1 MLPILA
7 TFVIL
12 LVFGIGDM
20 VATKTKAIVSMLFLS
35 SVIFL
40 AGFWTKVLPNTMF
53 DDSTLLLVSGVLVTM
68 LLVHMGTTI
77 KLRDFADQW
86 KTVIIAAAACIAIS
100 LGIYFLGGLI
110 VSDRNYVIVG
120 APILSGGVVATLTMQ
135 NAVAD
140 YSVELGVFAAL
151 VMVVQGFVGYPVC
164 SLCLKSEAKRVRRLV
179 ESGEELKGVTAK
191 IAAAD
196 AVTKK
201 RLIPPLPDKYNGANI
216 IMAKVALVG
225 FLATIT
231 ANWINGMIADT
242 GSAFT
247 ISALIFALI
256 YGVVFKELG
265 FLDIGPMGKAG
276 ADGFMLKGVTAKI
289 VTDAAPKK
297 RLIPYSP
304 DKYNGPN
311 IMMAKVAFFAF
322 LATIT
327 ANAING
333 WIASTFETAFSI
345 SALIF
350 ALIYGIIA
358 KELGFIE
365 ENPMKRA
372 GADGFMLVVVT
383 LSIFTNLAQSTP
395 DMVAGMLWPLLV
407 VVVTGSVTFLII
419 STLVGKIFGVS
430 WQMSCAI
437 GSTCLFGFPGTYI
450 VTNEVVNATAANDQ
464 EKQLM
469 LDHMMPKMLIAGMV
483 SVSITSVLI
492 AGYMANLLVF

>member
-1 MLPILA
+1 MQGPMLSILA
-7 TFVIL
+7 VFIIL
-12 LVFGIGDM
+12 LIFGLGDM
-20 VATKTKAIVSMLFLS
+20 VATKTRAIVSMLFFS
-35 SVIFL
+35 SVLFL

-53 DDSTLLLVSGVLVTM
+53 DDSTLLLVSGVLVSM

-86 KTVIIAAAACIAIS
+86 KTVIIACIACIAIS
-100 LGIYFLGGLI
+100 LGIYFIGGLI
-110 VSDRNYVIVG
+110 VADKNYVVVG
-120 APILSGGVVATLTMQ
+120 APILSGGVVATITMQ
-135 NAVAD
+135 TAVEGH
-140 YSVELGVFAAL
+140 SVELGVFAAL

-164 SLCLKSEAKRVRRLV
+164 SLCLKSEAKRVRSLV
-179 ESGEELKGVTAK
+179 ESGQE
-191 IAAAD
+191 
-196 AVTKK
+196 
-201 RLIPPLPDKYNGANI
+201 
-216 IMAKVALVG
+216 
-225 FLATIT
+225 
-231 ANWINGMIADT
+231 
-242 GSAFT
+242 
-247 ISALIFALI
+247 
-256 YGVVFKELG
+256 
-265 FLDIGPMGKAG
+265 
-276 ADGFMLKGVTAKI
+276 LKGVTAKI
-289 VTDAAPKK
+289 VTGAAPKK
-297 RLIPYSP
+297 RLIPYIP

-419 STLVGKIFGVS
+419 STLVGRIFGVS

-450 VTNEVVNATAANDQ
+450 VTNEVVNATAANDE

-483 SVSITSVLI
+483 SVSITSILI
-492 AGYMANLLVF
+492 AGYMVNLLVF

>member
-20 VATKTKAIVSMLFLS
+20 VATKTKAIVSMLFFS
-35 SVIFL
+35 SVLFL

-53 DDSTLLLVSGVLVTM
+53 DDSTLLLVSGVLVSM

-86 KTVIIAAAACIAIS
+86 KTVIIACIACIAIS
-100 LGIYFLGGLI
+100 LGIYFIGGLI
-110 VSDRNYVIVG
+110 VADKNYVVVG
-120 APILSGGVVATLTMQ
+120 APILSGGVVATITMQ
-135 NAVAD
+135 TAVEGH
-140 YSVELGVFAAL
+140 SVELGVFAAL

-164 SLCLKSEAKRVRRLV
+164 SLCLKSEAKRVRSLV
-179 ESGEELKGVTAK
+179 ESGQE
-191 IAAAD
+191 
-196 AVTKK
+196 
-201 RLIPPLPDKYNGANI
+201 
-216 IMAKVALVG
+216 
-225 FLATIT
+225 
-231 ANWINGMIADT
+231 
-242 GSAFT
+242 
-247 ISALIFALI
+247 
-256 YGVVFKELG
+256 
-265 FLDIGPMGKAG
+265 
-276 ADGFMLKGVTAKI
+276 LKGVTAKI

-297 RLIPYSP
+297 RLIPYIP

-483 SVSITSVLI
+483 TVSITSILI

>member
-20 VATKTKAIVSMLFLS
+20 VATKTKAIVSMLFFS
-35 SVIFL
+35 SVLFL

-53 DDSTLLLVSGVLVTM
+53 DDSTLLLVSGVLVSM

-86 KTVIIAAAACIAIS
+86 KTVIIACIACIAIS
-100 LGIYFLGGLI
+100 LGIYFIGGLI
-110 VSDRNYVIVG
+110 VADKNYVVVG
-120 APILSGGVVATLTMQ
+120 APILSGGVVATITMQ
-135 NAVAD
+135 TAVEGH
-140 YSVELGVFAAL
+140 SVELGVFAAL

-164 SLCLKSEAKRVRRLV
+164 SLCLKSEAKRVRSLV
-179 ESGEELKGVTAK
+179 ESGQE
-191 IAAAD
+191 
-196 AVTKK
+196 
-201 RLIPPLPDKYNGANI
+201 
-216 IMAKVALVG
+216 
-225 FLATIT
+225 
-231 ANWINGMIADT
+231 
-242 GSAFT
+242 
-247 ISALIFALI
+247 
-256 YGVVFKELG
+256 
-265 FLDIGPMGKAG
+265 
-276 ADGFMLKGVTAKI
+276 LKGVTAKI

-297 RLIPYSP
+297 RLIPYIP

-483 SVSITSVLI
+483 SVSITSILI
-492 AGYMANLLVF
+492 AGYMVNLLVF

>member
-7 TFVIL
+7 TFIIL
-12 LVFGIGDM
+12 LVFGVGDM

-40 AGFWTKVLPNTMF
+40 AGFWTGVLPNTLF

-110 VSDRNYVIVG
+110 VEDKNYVVVG

-135 NAVAD
+135 TAVEGH
-140 YSVELGVFAAL
+140 SVELGVFAAL

-164 SLCLKSEAKRVRRLV
+164 SLCLKGEAKRVRRLV
-179 ESGEELKGVTAK
+179 ESGQELKGVTAK
-191 IAAAD
+191 ITSAG

-201 RLIPPLPDKYNGANI
+201 RLIPYL
-216 IMAKVALVG
+216 
-225 FLATIT
+225 
-231 ANWINGMIADT
+231 
-242 GSAFT
+242 
-247 ISALIFALI
+247 
-256 YGVVFKELG
+256 
-265 FLDIGPMGKAG
+265 
-276 ADGFMLKGVTAKI
+276 
-289 VTDAAPKK
+289 
-297 RLIPYSP
+297 P

-311 IMMAKVAFFAF
+311 IMMAKVALVGW
-322 LATIT
+322 LATIFAT
-327 ANAING
+327 
-333 WIASTFETAFSI
+333 WFSGLI
-345 SALIF
+345 GFNVSALIF
-350 ALIYGIIA
+350 ALIFGLIC
-358 KELGFIE
+358 KELGFLE
-365 ENPMKRA
+365 EGPMGKA

-450 VTNEVVNATAANDQ
+450 VTNEVVNATANNDQ

-483 SVSITSVLI
+483 SVSITSILI

>member
-40 AGFWTKVLPNTMF
+40 IGFWTEILPNTMF
-53 DDSTLLLVSGVLVTM
+53 DDSTLLLVSGVLVSM

-77 KLRDFADQW
+77 KLSDFADQW
-86 KTVIIAAAACIAIS
+86 KTVLISGIACIAIS
-100 LGIYFLGGLI
+100 VGIYFIGGLL
-110 VSDRNYVIVG
+110 VADKNYVVVG

-135 NAVAD
+135 TAV
-140 YSVELGVFAAL
+140 SEMGLPVELGVFAAL

-179 ESGEELKGVTAK
+179 ESGQE
-191 IAAAD
+191 
-196 AVTKK
+196 
-201 RLIPPLPDKYNGANI
+201 
-216 IMAKVALVG
+216 
-225 FLATIT
+225 
-231 ANWINGMIADT
+231 
-242 GSAFT
+242 
-247 ISALIFALI
+247 
-256 YGVVFKELG
+256 
-265 FLDIGPMGKAG
+265 
-276 ADGFMLKGVTAKI
+276 LKGVTAKI

-297 RLIPYSP
+297 RLIPYIP

-327 ANAING
+327 ANWING
-333 WIASTFETAFSI
+333 IIADNFETEFTI

-350 ALIYGIIA
+350 ALIYGIAA
-358 KELGFIE
+358 KELGFLE

-407 VVVTGSVTFLII
+407 VVVTGSVTFLVI

-450 VTNEVVNATAANDQ
+450 VTNEVVNATATNDE

-483 SVSITSVLI
+483 SVSITSILI
-492 AGYMANLLVF
+492 AGYMVNLLVA

>member
-1 MLPILA
+1 MQGPMLSILA
-7 TFVIL
+7 VFIIL
-12 LVFGIGDM
+12 LIFGLGDM
-20 VATKTKAIVSMLFLS
+20 VATKTRAIVSMLFFS
-35 SVIFL
+35 SVLFL

-53 DDSTLLLVSGVLVTM
+53 DDSTLLLVSGVLVSM

-86 KTVIIAAAACIAIS
+86 KTVIIACIACIAIS
-100 LGIYFLGGLI
+100 LGIYFIGGLI
-110 VSDRNYVIVG
+110 VADKNYVVVG
-120 APILSGGVVATLTMQ
+120 APILSGGVVATITMQ
-135 NAVAD
+135 TAVEGH
-140 YSVELGVFAAL
+140 SVELGVFAAL

-164 SLCLKSEAKRVRRLV
+164 SLCLKSEAKRVRGLV
-179 ESGEELKGVTAK
+179 ESGQE
-191 IAAAD
+191 
-196 AVTKK
+196 
-201 RLIPPLPDKYNGANI
+201 
-216 IMAKVALVG
+216 
-225 FLATIT
+225 
-231 ANWINGMIADT
+231 
-242 GSAFT
+242 
-247 ISALIFALI
+247 
-256 YGVVFKELG
+256 
-265 FLDIGPMGKAG
+265 
-276 ADGFMLKGVTAKI
+276 LKGVTAKI
-289 VTDAAPKK
+289 VTDAAPRK
-297 RLIPYSP
+297 RLIPYIP

-333 WIASTFETAFSI
+333 WIASTFETDFSI

-450 VTNEVVNATAANDQ
+450 VTNEVVNATAANDE

-492 AGYMANLLVF
+492 AGYMENLLVF

>member
-20 VATKTKAIVSMLFLS
+20 VATKTKAIVSMLFFS
-35 SVIFL
+35 SVLFL
-40 AGFWTKVLPNTMF
+40 AGFWTKGLPNTMF
-53 DDSTLLLVSGVLVTM
+53 DDSTLLLVSGVLVSM

-86 KTVIIAAAACIAIS
+86 KTVIIACIACIAIS
-100 LGIYFLGGLI
+100 LGIYFIGGLI
-110 VSDRNYVIVG
+110 VADKNYVVVG
-120 APILSGGVVATLTMQ
+120 APILSGGVVATITMQ
-135 NAVAD
+135 TAVEGH
-140 YSVELGVFAAL
+140 SVELGVFAAL

-164 SLCLKSEAKRVRRLV
+164 SLCLKSEAKRVRSLV
-179 ESGEELKGVTAK
+179 ESGQE
-191 IAAAD
+191 
-196 AVTKK
+196 
-201 RLIPPLPDKYNGANI
+201 
-216 IMAKVALVG
+216 
-225 FLATIT
+225 
-231 ANWINGMIADT
+231 
-242 GSAFT
+242 
-247 ISALIFALI
+247 
-256 YGVVFKELG
+256 
-265 FLDIGPMGKAG
+265 
-276 ADGFMLKGVTAKI
+276 LKGVTAKI

-297 RLIPYSP
+297 RLIPYIP

-450 VTNEVVNATAANDQ
+450 VTNEVVNATAANDE

-483 SVSITSVLI
+483 SVSITSILI
-492 AGYMANLLVF
+492 AGYMVNLLVF

>member
-40 AGFWTKVLPNTMF
+40 IGFWTEILPNTMF
-53 DDSTLLLVSGVLVTM
+53 DDSTLLLVSGVLVSM

-77 KLRDFADQW
+77 KLSDFADQW
-86 KTVIIAAAACIAIS
+86 KTVLISGIACIAIS
-100 LGIYFLGGLI
+100 VGIYFIGGLL
-110 VSDRNYVIVG
+110 VADKNYVVVG

-135 NAVAD
+135 TAV
-140 YSVELGVFAAL
+140 SEMGLPVELGVFAAL

-179 ESGEELKGVTAK
+179 ESGQE
-191 IAAAD
+191 
-196 AVTKK
+196 
-201 RLIPPLPDKYNGANI
+201 
-216 IMAKVALVG
+216 
-225 FLATIT
+225 
-231 ANWINGMIADT
+231 
-242 GSAFT
+242 
-247 ISALIFALI
+247 
-256 YGVVFKELG
+256 
-265 FLDIGPMGKAG
+265 
-276 ADGFMLKGVTAKI
+276 LKGVTAKI

-297 RLIPYSP
+297 RLIPYIP

-327 ANAING
+327 ANWING
-333 WIASTFETAFSI
+333 IIADNFETEFTI

-350 ALIYGIIA
+350 ALIYGIAA
-358 KELGFIE
+358 KELGFLE

-407 VVVTGSVTFLII
+407 VVVTGSVTFLVI

-450 VTNEVVNATAANDQ
+450 VTNEVVNATATNDE

-492 AGYMANLLVF
+492 AGYMVNLLVF

>member
-40 AGFWTKVLPNTMF
+40 IGFWTEILPNTMF
-53 DDSTLLLVSGVLVTM
+53 DDSTLLLVSGVLVSM

-86 KTVIIAAAACIAIS
+86 KTVLIAGIACIAIS
-100 LGIYFLGGLI
+100 LGIYFIGGLI
-110 VSDRNYVIVG
+110 VADRNYVVVG
-120 APILSGGVVATLTMQ
+120 APILSGGVVATITMQ
-135 NAVAD
+135 TAVSD
-140 YSVELGVFAAL
+140 LGLPVELGVFAAL

-179 ESGEELKGVTAK
+179 ESGAELKGVTAK
-191 IAAAD
+191 
-196 AVTKK
+196 
-201 RLIPPLPDKYNGANI
+201 
-216 IMAKVALVG
+216 VA
-225 FLATIT
+225 TST
-231 ANWINGMIADT
+231 
-242 GSAFT
+242 
-247 ISALIFALI
+247 
-256 YGVVFKELG
+256 E
-265 FLDIGPMGKAG
+265 
-276 ADGFMLKGVTAKI
+276 
-289 VTDAAPKK
+289 PKK
-297 RLIPYSP
+297 RLIPYIP

-327 ANAING
+327 ANWING
-333 WIASTFETAFSI
+333 IIADNFETQFTI

-350 ALIYGIIA
+350 ALIYGIAA
-358 KELGFIE
+358 KELGFLE

-407 VVVTGSVTFLII
+407 VVVTGSVTFLVI

-450 VTNEVVNATAANDQ
+450 VTTEVVNATAANDE

-483 SVSITSVLI
+483 SVSITSILI
-492 AGYMANLLVF
+492 AGYMVNLLVA

>member
-40 AGFWTKVLPNTMF
+40 IGFWTEILPNTMF
-53 DDSTLLLVSGVLVTM
+53 DDSTLLLVSGVLVSM

-77 KLRDFADQW
+77 KLSDFADQW
-86 KTVIIAAAACIAIS
+86 KTVLIAGIACIAIS
-100 LGIYFLGGLI
+100 VGIYFIGGLL
-110 VSDRNYVIVG
+110 VADKNYVVVG

-135 NAVAD
+135 TAV
-140 YSVELGVFAAL
+140 SEMGLPVELGVFAAL

-179 ESGEELKGVTAK
+179 ESGQE
-191 IAAAD
+191 
-196 AVTKK
+196 
-201 RLIPPLPDKYNGANI
+201 
-216 IMAKVALVG
+216 
-225 FLATIT
+225 
-231 ANWINGMIADT
+231 
-242 GSAFT
+242 
-247 ISALIFALI
+247 
-256 YGVVFKELG
+256 
-265 FLDIGPMGKAG
+265 
-276 ADGFMLKGVTAKI
+276 LKGVTAKI

-297 RLIPYSP
+297 RLIPYIP

-327 ANAING
+327 ANWING
-333 WIASTFETAFSI
+333 IIADNFETEFTI

-350 ALIYGIIA
+350 ALIYGIAA
-358 KELGFIE
+358 KELGFLE

-407 VVVTGSVTFLII
+407 VVVTGSVTFLVI

-450 VTNEVVNATAANDQ
+450 VTTEVVNGTAANDE

-483 SVSITSVLI
+483 SVSITSILI
-492 AGYMANLLVF
+492 AGYMVNLLVA

>member
-1 MLPILA
+1 MQGPMLSILA
-7 TFVIL
+7 VFIIL
-12 LVFGIGDM
+12 LIFGLGDM
-20 VATKTKAIVSMLFLS
+20 VATKTRAIVSMLFFS
-35 SVIFL
+35 SVLFL

-53 DDSTLLLVSGVLVTM
+53 DDSTLLLVSGVLVSM

-86 KTVIIAAAACIAIS
+86 KTVIIAGIACIAIS
-100 LGIYFLGGLI
+100 LGIYFIGGLI
-110 VSDRNYVIVG
+110 VADKNYVVVG
-120 APILSGGVVATLTMQ
+120 APILSGGVVATITMQ
-135 NAVAD
+135 TAVEGH
-140 YSVELGVFAAL
+140 SVELGVFAAL

-164 SLCLKSEAKRVRRLV
+164 SLCLKSEAKRVRSLV
-179 ESGEELKGVTAK
+179 ESGQE
-191 IAAAD
+191 
-196 AVTKK
+196 
-201 RLIPPLPDKYNGANI
+201 
-216 IMAKVALVG
+216 
-225 FLATIT
+225 
-231 ANWINGMIADT
+231 
-242 GSAFT
+242 
-247 ISALIFALI
+247 
-256 YGVVFKELG
+256 
-265 FLDIGPMGKAG
+265 
-276 ADGFMLKGVTAKI
+276 LKGVTAKI

-297 RLIPYSP
+297 RLIPYIP

-450 VTNEVVNATAANDQ
+450 VTNEVVNATAANDE

-492 AGYMANLLVF
+492 AGYMVNLLVF

>member
-1 MLPILA
+1 MQGPMLSILA
-7 TFVIL
+7 VFIIL
-12 LVFGIGDM
+12 LIFGLGDM
-20 VATKTKAIVSMLFLS
+20 VATKTWAIVSMLFFS
-35 SVIFL
+35 SVLFL

-53 DDSTLLLVSGVLVTM
+53 DDSTLLLVSGVLVSM

-86 KTVIIAAAACIAIS
+86 KTVLIAGIACIAIS
-100 LGIYFLGGLI
+100 LGIYFIGGLI
-110 VSDRNYVIVG
+110 VADKNYVVVG
-120 APILSGGVVATLTMQ
+120 APILSGGVVATITMQ
-135 NAVAD
+135 TAVEGH
-140 YSVELGVFAAL
+140 SVELGVFAAL

-164 SLCLKSEAKRVRRLV
+164 SLCLKSEAKRVRSLV
-179 ESGEELKGVTAK
+179 ESGQE
-191 IAAAD
+191 
-196 AVTKK
+196 
-201 RLIPPLPDKYNGANI
+201 
-216 IMAKVALVG
+216 
-225 FLATIT
+225 
-231 ANWINGMIADT
+231 
-242 GSAFT
+242 
-247 ISALIFALI
+247 
-256 YGVVFKELG
+256 
-265 FLDIGPMGKAG
+265 
-276 ADGFMLKGVTAKI
+276 LKGVTAKI

-297 RLIPYSP
+297 RLIPYIP

-333 WIASTFETAFSI
+333 WIASTFETDFSI

-450 VTNEVVNATAANDQ
+450 VTNEVVNATAANDE

-492 AGYMANLLVF
+492 AGYMVNLLVF

>member
-1 MLPILA
+1 MQGPMLSILA
-7 TFVIL
+7 VFIIL
-12 LVFGIGDM
+12 LIFGLGDM
-20 VATKTKAIVSMLFLS
+20 VATKTRAIVSMLFFS
-35 SVIFL
+35 SVLFL

-53 DDSTLLLVSGVLVTM
+53 DDSTLLLVSGVLVSM

-86 KTVIIAAAACIAIS
+86 KTVLIAGIACIAIS
-100 LGIYFLGGLI
+100 LGIYFIGGLI
-110 VSDRNYVIVG
+110 VADKNYVVVG
-120 APILSGGVVATLTMQ
+120 APILSGGVVATITMQ
-135 NAVAD
+135 TAVEGH
-140 YSVELGVFAAL
+140 SVELGVFAAL

-164 SLCLKSEAKRVRRLV
+164 SLCLKSEAKRVRGLV
-179 ESGEELKGVTAK
+179 ESGQE
-191 IAAAD
+191 
-196 AVTKK
+196 
-201 RLIPPLPDKYNGANI
+201 
-216 IMAKVALVG
+216 
-225 FLATIT
+225 
-231 ANWINGMIADT
+231 
-242 GSAFT
+242 
-247 ISALIFALI
+247 
-256 YGVVFKELG
+256 
-265 FLDIGPMGKAG
+265 
-276 ADGFMLKGVTAKI
+276 LKGVTAKI

-297 RLIPYSP
+297 RLIPYIP

-395 DMVAGMLWPLLV
+395 DMVAGMLWPLIV

-450 VTNEVVNATAANDQ
+450 VTNEVVNATAANDE

-492 AGYMANLLVF
+492 AGYMVNLLVF

>member
-1 MLPILA
+1 MQGPMLSILA
-7 TFVIL
+7 VFIIL
-12 LVFGIGDM
+12 LIFGLGDM
-20 VATKTKAIVSMLFLS
+20 VATKTRAIVSMLFFS
-35 SVIFL
+35 SVLFL

-53 DDSTLLLVSGVLVTM
+53 DDSTLLLVSGVLVSM

-86 KTVIIAAAACIAIS
+86 KTVLIAGIACIAIS
-100 LGIYFLGGLI
+100 LGIYFIGGLI
-110 VSDRNYVIVG
+110 VADKNYVVVG
-120 APILSGGVVATLTMQ
+120 APILSGGVVATITMQ
-135 NAVAD
+135 TAVEGH
-140 YSVELGVFAAL
+140 SVELGVFAAL

-164 SLCLKSEAKRVRRLV
+164 SLCLKSEAKRVRGLV
-179 ESGEELKGVTAK
+179 ESGQE
-191 IAAAD
+191 
-196 AVTKK
+196 
-201 RLIPPLPDKYNGANI
+201 
-216 IMAKVALVG
+216 
-225 FLATIT
+225 
-231 ANWINGMIADT
+231 
-242 GSAFT
+242 
-247 ISALIFALI
+247 
-256 YGVVFKELG
+256 
-265 FLDIGPMGKAG
+265 
-276 ADGFMLKGVTAKI
+276 LKGVTAKI

-297 RLIPYSP
+297 RLIPYIP

-333 WIASTFETAFSI
+333 WIASTFETDFSI

-450 VTNEVVNATAANDQ
+450 VTNEVVNATAANDE

-483 SVSITSVLI
+483 TVSICSVLI
-492 AGYMANLLVF
+492 ATYMTSLLAA

>member
-1 MLPILA
+1 MQGPMLSIVA
-7 TFVIL
+7 VFIIL
-12 LVFGIGDM
+12 LIFGLGDM
-20 VATKTKAIVSMLFLS
+20 VATKTRAIVSMLFFS
-35 SVIFL
+35 SVLFL

-53 DDSTLLLVSGVLVTM
+53 DDSTLLLVSGVLVSM

-86 KTVIIAAAACIAIS
+86 KTVIIAGIACIAIS
-100 LGIYFLGGLI
+100 LGIYFIGGLI
-110 VSDRNYVIVG
+110 VADKNYVVVG
-120 APILSGGVVATLTMQ
+120 APILSGGVVATITMQ
-135 NAVAD
+135 TAVEGH
-140 YSVELGVFAAL
+140 SVELGVFAAL

-164 SLCLKSEAKRVRRLV
+164 SLCLKSEAKRVRSLV
-179 ESGEELKGVTAK
+179 ESGQE
-191 IAAAD
+191 
-196 AVTKK
+196 
-201 RLIPPLPDKYNGANI
+201 
-216 IMAKVALVG
+216 
-225 FLATIT
+225 
-231 ANWINGMIADT
+231 
-242 GSAFT
+242 
-247 ISALIFALI
+247 
-256 YGVVFKELG
+256 
-265 FLDIGPMGKAG
+265 
-276 ADGFMLKGVTAKI
+276 LKGVTAKI

-297 RLIPYSP
+297 RLIPYIP

-450 VTNEVVNATAANDQ
+450 VTNEVVNATAANDE

-492 AGYMANLLVF
+492 AGYMVNLLVF

>member
-110 VSDRNYVIVG
+110 VSDKNYVIVG

-164 SLCLKSEAKRVRRLV
+164 SLCLKSEAKRVRSLV
-179 ESGEELKGVTAK
+179 ESGQE
-191 IAAAD
+191 
-196 AVTKK
+196 
-201 RLIPPLPDKYNGANI
+201 
-216 IMAKVALVG
+216 
-225 FLATIT
+225 
-231 ANWINGMIADT
+231 
-242 GSAFT
+242 
-247 ISALIFALI
+247 
-256 YGVVFKELG
+256 
-265 FLDIGPMGKAG
+265 
-276 ADGFMLKGVTAKI
+276 LKGVTAKI

-297 RLIPYSP
+297 RLIPYIP

-333 WIASTFETAFSI
+333 WIASTFETDFSI

-407 VVVTGSVTFLII
+407 VVVTGSITFLVI

-483 SVSITSVLI
+483 SVSITSILI
-492 AGYMANLLVF
+492 AGYMVNLLVF

>member
-1 MLPILA
+1 MQGPMLSILA
-7 TFVIL
+7 VFIIL
-12 LVFGIGDM
+12 LVFGLGDI
-20 VATKTKAIVSMLFLS
+20 VATKTRAIVSMLFFS
-35 SVIFL
+35 SVLFL
-40 AGFWTKVLPNTMF
+40 AGFWTGVLPNTMF
-53 DDSTLLLVSGVLVTM
+53 DDSTLLLVSGVLVSM

-86 KTVIIAAAACIAIS
+86 KTVLIAGIACIAIS
-100 LGIYFLGGLI
+100 LGIYFIGGLI
-110 VSDRNYVIVG
+110 VADKNYVVVG
-120 APILSGGVVATLTMQ
+120 APILSGGVVATITMQ
-135 NAVAD
+135 TAVEGH
-140 YSVELGVFAAL
+140 SVELGVFAAL

-179 ESGEELKGVTAK
+179 ESGQE
-191 IAAAD
+191 
-196 AVTKK
+196 
-201 RLIPPLPDKYNGANI
+201 
-216 IMAKVALVG
+216 
-225 FLATIT
+225 
-231 ANWINGMIADT
+231 
-242 GSAFT
+242 
-247 ISALIFALI
+247 
-256 YGVVFKELG
+256 
-265 FLDIGPMGKAG
+265 
-276 ADGFMLKGVTAKI
+276 LKGVTAKI

-297 RLIPYSP
+297 HLIPYIP

-407 VVVTGSVTFLII
+407 VVVTGSVTFLVI

-450 VTNEVVNATAANDQ
+450 VTTEVVNATAANDE

-483 SVSITSVLI
+483 SVSITSILI
-492 AGYMANLLVF
+492 AGYMVNLLVF

>member
-1 MLPILA
+1 MQGPMLSILA
-7 TFVIL
+7 VFIIL
-12 LVFGIGDM
+12 LIFGLGDM
-20 VATKTKAIVSMLFLS
+20 VATKTRAIVSMLFFS
-35 SVIFL
+35 SVLFL

-53 DDSTLLLVSGVLVTM
+53 DDSTLLLVSGVLVSM

-110 VSDRNYVIVG
+110 VSDKNYVIVG

-135 NAVAD
+135 TAVEGH
-140 YSVELGVFAAL
+140 SVELGVFAAL

-164 SLCLKSEAKRVRRLV
+164 SLCLKSEAKRVRSLV
-179 ESGEELKGVTAK
+179 ESGQE
-191 IAAAD
+191 
-196 AVTKK
+196 
-201 RLIPPLPDKYNGANI
+201 
-216 IMAKVALVG
+216 
-225 FLATIT
+225 
-231 ANWINGMIADT
+231 
-242 GSAFT
+242 
-247 ISALIFALI
+247 
-256 YGVVFKELG
+256 
-265 FLDIGPMGKAG
+265 
-276 ADGFMLKGVTAKI
+276 LKGVTAKI

-297 RLIPYSP
+297 RLIPYIP

-450 VTNEVVNATAANDQ
+450 VTNEVVNATAANDE

-483 SVSITSVLI
+483 SVSITSILI
-492 AGYMANLLVF
+492 AGYMVNLLVF

>member
-1 MLPILA
+1 MHGPMLSILA
-7 TFVIL
+7 VFIIL
-12 LVFGIGDM
+12 LIFGLGDM
-20 VATKTKAIVSMLFLS
+20 VATKTRAIVSMLFFS
-35 SVIFL
+35 SVLFL

-53 DDSTLLLVSGVLVTM
+53 DDSTLLLVSGVLVSM

-86 KTVIIAAAACIAIS
+86 KTVLIAGIACIAIS
-100 LGIYFLGGLI
+100 LGIYFIGGLI
-110 VSDRNYVIVG
+110 VADKNYVVVG
-120 APILSGGVVATLTMQ
+120 APILSGGVVATITMQ
-135 NAVAD
+135 TAVEGH
-140 YSVELGVFAAL
+140 SVELGVFAAL

-164 SLCLKSEAKRVRRLV
+164 SLCLKSEAKRVRSLV
-179 ESGEELKGVTAK
+179 ESGQE
-191 IAAAD
+191 
-196 AVTKK
+196 
-201 RLIPPLPDKYNGANI
+201 
-216 IMAKVALVG
+216 
-225 FLATIT
+225 
-231 ANWINGMIADT
+231 
-242 GSAFT
+242 
-247 ISALIFALI
+247 
-256 YGVVFKELG
+256 
-265 FLDIGPMGKAG
+265 
-276 ADGFMLKGVTAKI
+276 LKGVTAKI

-297 RLIPYSP
+297 RLIPYIP

-450 VTNEVVNATAANDQ
+450 VTNEVVNATAANDE

-483 SVSITSVLI
+483 SVSITSILI
-492 AGYMANLLVF
+492 AGYMVNLLVF

>member
-1 MLPILA
+1 MQGPMLSILA
-7 TFVIL
+7 VFIIL
-12 LVFGIGDM
+12 LIFGLGDM
-20 VATKTKAIVSMLFLS
+20 VATKTRAIVSMLFFS
-35 SVIFL
+35 SVLFL

-53 DDSTLLLVSGVLVTM
+53 DDSTLLLVSGVLVSM

-86 KTVIIAAAACIAIS
+86 KTVLIAGIACIAIS
-100 LGIYFLGGLI
+100 LGIYFIGGLI
-110 VSDRNYVIVG
+110 VADKNYVVVG
-120 APILSGGVVATLTMQ
+120 APILSGGVVATITMQ
-135 NAVAD
+135 TAVEGH
-140 YSVELGVFAAL
+140 SVELGVFAAL

-164 SLCLKSEAKRVRRLV
+164 SLCLKSEAKRVRSLV
-179 ESGEELKGVTAK
+179 ESGQE
-191 IAAAD
+191 
-196 AVTKK
+196 
-201 RLIPPLPDKYNGANI
+201 
-216 IMAKVALVG
+216 
-225 FLATIT
+225 
-231 ANWINGMIADT
+231 
-242 GSAFT
+242 
-247 ISALIFALI
+247 
-256 YGVVFKELG
+256 
-265 FLDIGPMGKAG
+265 
-276 ADGFMLKGVTAKI
+276 LKGVTAKI

-297 RLIPYSP
+297 RLIPYIP

-333 WIASTFETAFSI
+333 WIASTFETDFSI

-395 DMVAGMLWPLLV
+395 DMVAGMLWPLIV

-450 VTNEVVNATAANDQ
+450 VTNEVVNATAANDE

-483 SVSITSVLI
+483 SVSITSILI
-492 AGYMANLLVF
+492 AGYMVNLLVF

>member
-1 MLPILA
+1 MQGPMLSILA
-7 TFVIL
+7 VFIIL
-12 LVFGIGDM
+12 LIFGLGDM
-20 VATKTKAIVSMLFLS
+20 VATKTRAIVSMLFFS
-35 SVIFL
+35 SVLFL

-53 DDSTLLLVSGVLVTM
+53 DDSTLLLVSGVLVSM

-86 KTVIIAAAACIAIS
+86 KTVIIAGIACIAIS
-100 LGIYFLGGLI
+100 LGIYFIGGLI
-110 VSDRNYVIVG
+110 VADKNYVVVG
-120 APILSGGVVATLTMQ
+120 APILSGGVVATITMQ
-135 NAVAD
+135 TAVEGH
-140 YSVELGVFAAL
+140 SVELGVFAAL

-164 SLCLKSEAKRVRRLV
+164 SLCLKSEAKRVRGLV
-179 ESGEELKGVTAK
+179 ESGQE
-191 IAAAD
+191 
-196 AVTKK
+196 
-201 RLIPPLPDKYNGANI
+201 
-216 IMAKVALVG
+216 
-225 FLATIT
+225 
-231 ANWINGMIADT
+231 
-242 GSAFT
+242 
-247 ISALIFALI
+247 
-256 YGVVFKELG
+256 
-265 FLDIGPMGKAG
+265 
-276 ADGFMLKGVTAKI
+276 LKGVTAKI

-297 RLIPYSP
+297 RLIPYIP

-450 VTNEVVNATAANDQ
+450 VTNEVVNATAANDE

-492 AGYMANLLVF
+492 AGYMVNLLVF

>member
-40 AGFWTKVLPNTMF
+40 IGFWTEILPNTMF
-53 DDSTLLLVSGVLVTM
+53 DDSTLLLVSGVLVSM

-86 KTVIIAAAACIAIS
+86 KTVLISGIACIAIS
-100 LGIYFLGGLI
+100 VGIYFIGGLL
-110 VSDRNYVIVG
+110 VADKNYVVVG

-135 NAVAD
+135 TAV
-140 YSVELGVFAAL
+140 SEMGLPVELGVFAAL

-179 ESGEELKGVTAK
+179 ESGQE
-191 IAAAD
+191 
-196 AVTKK
+196 
-201 RLIPPLPDKYNGANI
+201 
-216 IMAKVALVG
+216 
-225 FLATIT
+225 
-231 ANWINGMIADT
+231 
-242 GSAFT
+242 
-247 ISALIFALI
+247 
-256 YGVVFKELG
+256 
-265 FLDIGPMGKAG
+265 
-276 ADGFMLKGVTAKI
+276 LKGVTAKI

-297 RLIPYSP
+297 RLIPYIP

-327 ANAING
+327 ANWING
-333 WIASTFETAFSI
+333 IIADNFETEFTI

-350 ALIYGIIA
+350 ALIYGIAA
-358 KELGFIE
+358 KELGFLE

-407 VVVTGSVTFLII
+407 VVVTGSVTFLVI

-450 VTNEVVNATAANDQ
+450 VTTEVVNGTAANDE

-483 SVSITSVLI
+483 SVSITSILI
-492 AGYMANLLVF
+492 AGYMVNLLVA

>member
-1 MLPILA
+1 MQGPMLSILA
-7 TFVIL
+7 VFIIL
-12 LVFGIGDM
+12 LIFGLGDM
-20 VATKTKAIVSMLFLS
+20 VATKTRAIVSMLFFS
-35 SVIFL
+35 SVLFL

-53 DDSTLLLVSGVLVTM
+53 DDSTLLLVSGVLVSM

-86 KTVIIAAAACIAIS
+86 KTVLIAGIACIAIS
-100 LGIYFLGGLI
+100 LGIYFIGGLI
-110 VSDRNYVIVG
+110 VADKNYVVVG
-120 APILSGGVVATLTMQ
+120 APILSGGVVATITMQ
-135 NAVAD
+135 TAVEGH
-140 YSVELGVFAAL
+140 SVELGVFAAL

-164 SLCLKSEAKRVRRLV
+164 SLCLKSEAKRVRGLV
-179 ESGEELKGVTAK
+179 ESGQE
-191 IAAAD
+191 
-196 AVTKK
+196 
-201 RLIPPLPDKYNGANI
+201 
-216 IMAKVALVG
+216 
-225 FLATIT
+225 
-231 ANWINGMIADT
+231 
-242 GSAFT
+242 
-247 ISALIFALI
+247 
-256 YGVVFKELG
+256 
-265 FLDIGPMGKAG
+265 
-276 ADGFMLKGVTAKI
+276 LKGVTAKI

-297 RLIPYSP
+297 RLIPYIP

-333 WIASTFETAFSI
+333 WIASTFETDFSI

-450 VTNEVVNATAANDQ
+450 VTNEVVNATAANGE

-492 AGYMANLLVF
+492 AGYMVNLLVF

>member
-1 MLPILA
+1 MQGPMLSILA
-7 TFVIL
+7 VFIIL
-12 LVFGIGDM
+12 LIFGLGDM
-20 VATKTKAIVSMLFLS
+20 VATKTRAIVSMLFFS
-35 SVIFL
+35 SVLFL

-53 DDSTLLLVSGVLVTM
+53 DDSTLLLVSGVLVSM

-86 KTVIIAAAACIAIS
+86 KTVIIACIACIAIS
-100 LGIYFLGGLI
+100 LGIYFIGGLI
-110 VSDRNYVIVG
+110 VADKNYVVVG
-120 APILSGGVVATLTMQ
+120 APILSGGVVATITMQ
-135 NAVAD
+135 TAVEGH
-140 YSVELGVFAAL
+140 SVELGVFAAL

-164 SLCLKSEAKRVRRLV
+164 SLCLKSEAKRVRSLI
-179 ESGEELKGVTAK
+179 ESGQE
-191 IAAAD
+191 
-196 AVTKK
+196 
-201 RLIPPLPDKYNGANI
+201 
-216 IMAKVALVG
+216 
-225 FLATIT
+225 
-231 ANWINGMIADT
+231 
-242 GSAFT
+242 
-247 ISALIFALI
+247 
-256 YGVVFKELG
+256 
-265 FLDIGPMGKAG
+265 
-276 ADGFMLKGVTAKI
+276 LKGVTAKI

-297 RLIPYSP
+297 RLIPYIP

-450 VTNEVVNATAANDQ
+450 VTNEVVNATAANDE

-483 SVSITSVLI
+483 SVSITSILI
-492 AGYMANLLVF
+492 AGYMVNLLVF

>member
-1 MLPILA
+1 MQGPMLSILA
-7 TFVIL
+7 VFIIL
-12 LVFGIGDM
+12 LIFGLGDM
-20 VATKTKAIVSMLFLS
+20 VATKTRAIVSMLFFS
-35 SVIFL
+35 SVLFL

-53 DDSTLLLVSGVLVTM
+53 DDSTLLLVSGVLVSM

-86 KTVIIAAAACIAIS
+86 KTVLIAGIACIAIS
-100 LGIYFLGGLI
+100 LGIYFIGGLI
-110 VSDRNYVIVG
+110 VADKNYVVVG
-120 APILSGGVVATLTMQ
+120 APILSGGVVATITMQ
-135 NAVAD
+135 TAVEGH
-140 YSVELGVFAAL
+140 SVELGVFAAL

-164 SLCLKSEAKRVRRLV
+164 SLCLKSEAKRVRSLV
-179 ESGEELKGVTAK
+179 ESGQE
-191 IAAAD
+191 
-196 AVTKK
+196 
-201 RLIPPLPDKYNGANI
+201 
-216 IMAKVALVG
+216 
-225 FLATIT
+225 
-231 ANWINGMIADT
+231 
-242 GSAFT
+242 
-247 ISALIFALI
+247 
-256 YGVVFKELG
+256 
-265 FLDIGPMGKAG
+265 
-276 ADGFMLKGVTAKI
+276 LKGVTAKI

-297 RLIPYSP
+297 RLIPYIP

-407 VVVTGSVTFLII
+407 VVVTGSVTFLVI

-450 VTNEVVNATAANDQ
+450 VTTEVVNGTAANDE

-483 SVSITSVLI
+483 SVSITSILI
-492 AGYMANLLVF
+492 AGYMVNLLVA

>member
-40 AGFWTKVLPNTMF
+40 IGFWTEILPNTMF
-53 DDSTLLLVSGVLVTM
+53 DDSTLLLVSGVLVSM

-77 KLRDFADQW
+77 KLSDFADQW
-86 KTVIIAAAACIAIS
+86 KTVLISGIACIAIS
-100 LGIYFLGGLI
+100 VGIYFIGGLL
-110 VSDRNYVIVG
+110 VADKNYVVVG

-135 NAVAD
+135 TAV
-140 YSVELGVFAAL
+140 SEMGLPVELGVFAAL

-179 ESGEELKGVTAK
+179 ESGQE
-191 IAAAD
+191 
-196 AVTKK
+196 
-201 RLIPPLPDKYNGANI
+201 
-216 IMAKVALVG
+216 
-225 FLATIT
+225 
-231 ANWINGMIADT
+231 
-242 GSAFT
+242 
-247 ISALIFALI
+247 
-256 YGVVFKELG
+256 
-265 FLDIGPMGKAG
+265 
-276 ADGFMLKGVTAKI
+276 LKGVTAKI

-297 RLIPYSP
+297 RLIPYIP

-327 ANAING
+327 ANWING
-333 WIASTFETAFSI
+333 IIADNFETEFTI

-350 ALIYGIIA
+350 ALIYGIAA
-358 KELGFIE
+358 KELGFLE

-407 VVVTGSVTFLII
+407 VVVTGSVTFLVI

-450 VTNEVVNATAANDQ
+450 VTNEVVNATAANDE

-483 SVSITSVLI
+483 SVSITSILI
-492 AGYMANLLVF
+492 AGYMVNLLVA

>member
-20 VATKTKAIVSMLFLS
+20 VATKTKAIVSMLFFS
-35 SVIFL
+35 SVLFL

-53 DDSTLLLVSGVLVTM
+53 DDSTLLLVSGVLVSM

-86 KTVIIAAAACIAIS
+86 KTVIIACIACIAIS
-100 LGIYFLGGLI
+100 LGIYFIGGLI
-110 VSDRNYVIVG
+110 VADKNYVVVG
-120 APILSGGVVATLTMQ
+120 APILSGGVVATITMQ
-135 NAVAD
+135 TAVEGH
-140 YSVELGVFAAL
+140 SVELGVFAAL

-164 SLCLKSEAKRVRRLV
+164 SLCLKSEAKRVRSLV
-179 ESGEELKGVTAK
+179 ESGQE
-191 IAAAD
+191 
-196 AVTKK
+196 
-201 RLIPPLPDKYNGANI
+201 
-216 IMAKVALVG
+216 
-225 FLATIT
+225 
-231 ANWINGMIADT
+231 
-242 GSAFT
+242 
-247 ISALIFALI
+247 
-256 YGVVFKELG
+256 
-265 FLDIGPMGKAG
+265 
-276 ADGFMLKGVTAKI
+276 LKGVTAKI

-297 RLIPYSP
+297 RLIPYIP

-450 VTNEVVNATAANDQ
+450 VTNEVVNATAANDE

-483 SVSITSVLI
+483 SVSITSILI

>member
-40 AGFWTKVLPNTMF
+40 IGFWTEILPNTMF
-53 DDSTLLLVSGVLVTM
+53 DDSTLLLVSGVLVSM

-77 KLRDFADQW
+77 KLSDFADQW
-86 KTVIIAAAACIAIS
+86 KTVLISGIACIAIS
-100 LGIYFLGGLI
+100 VGIYFIGGLL
-110 VSDRNYVIVG
+110 VADKNYVVVG

-135 NAVAD
+135 TAV
-140 YSVELGVFAAL
+140 SEMGLPVELGVFAAL

-179 ESGEELKGVTAK
+179 ESGQE
-191 IAAAD
+191 
-196 AVTKK
+196 
-201 RLIPPLPDKYNGANI
+201 
-216 IMAKVALVG
+216 
-225 FLATIT
+225 
-231 ANWINGMIADT
+231 
-242 GSAFT
+242 
-247 ISALIFALI
+247 
-256 YGVVFKELG
+256 
-265 FLDIGPMGKAG
+265 
-276 ADGFMLKGVTAKI
+276 LKGVTAKI

-297 RLIPYSP
+297 RLIPYIP

-327 ANAING
+327 ANWING
-333 WIASTFETAFSI
+333 IIADNFETEFTI

-350 ALIYGIIA
+350 ALIYGIAA
-358 KELGFIE
+358 KELGFLE
-365 ENPMKRA
+365 ENPMRRA

-407 VVVTGSVTFLII
+407 VVVTGSVTFLVI

-450 VTNEVVNATAANDQ
+450 VTTEVVNGTAANDE

-483 SVSITSVLI
+483 SVSITSILI
-492 AGYMANLLVF
+492 AGYMVNLLVA